1 MKKTYIIIA
10 FLITAVFSLHA
21 QKPVPAAP
29 QSEPILIKG
38 GTAHLGDGR
47 VIANA
52 LIGFTGGVITLVDSI
67 NGNADISGF
76 KKVIDAS
83 GKHIYPGFI
92 ATNTLL
98 GLIEI
103 ESVRA
108 TRDFTETG
116 LFNPNVRSLIAYNT
130 DSKIIP
136 TVRNNGVLIAE
147 STPTGGWISGSSCMM
162 QLDGWNWEDA
172 VLQPDAAIQL
182 RWMSETDFRAQD
194 MKLQTGENY
203 NNYLSQVRSFFQD
216 AAAYAQAK
224 NPAVHNIRF
233 EAIKGLYSGG
243 QILLIHVNSAKDIIT
258 SVELAKQTG
267 IKRIGIV
274 GGAESYKVTAF
285 LKGNDIPV
293 LIRKL
298 HSLPYSSSEDID
310 MPFKLPYILKQSDI
324 LFGFESGGEGSEV
337 RNLPFISG
345 TAAGYGLTFEDV
357 VQGLTL
363 NTAKIFGI
371 DRHVGSLTT
380 GKHATLFISEGNALE
395 ITGNKITHA
404 FIQGKELDLRN
415 EQTELYER
423 YMKKYGLDK

>member
-1 MKKTYIIIA
+1 MKKIFIMVALLLTV
-10 FLITAVFSLHA
+10 TLHA

-47 VIANA
+47 IIENA
-52 LIGFTGGVITLVDSI
+52 LIGFTGGVISLVDSL
-67 NGNADISGF
+67 NGNADISAYT
-76 KKVIDAS
+76 KVIDAS

-92 ATNTLL
+92 ASNTLL

-108 TRDFTETG
+108 TRDFTEAG
-116 LFNPNVRSLIAYNT
+116 SFNPNVRSLIAYNT

-147 STPTGGWISGSSCMM
+147 STPTGGWISGSSSLM

-172 VLQPDAAIQL
+172 VLKTDVALQL
-182 RWMSETDFRAQD
+182 RWMSETDFRAQE
-194 MKLQTGENY
+194 MKLQTGEGY
-203 NNYLSQVRSFFQD
+203 GAYLSQMRTFFLD
-216 AAAYAQAK
+216 AAAYAKTK
-224 NPAVHNIRF
+224 NPAVKNIRF
-233 EAIKGLYSGG
+233 EAMTGLFSGE
-243 QILLIHVNSAKDIIT
+243 QLLLIHVNNGKDIIT
-258 SVELAKQTG
+258 SIEMAKQAG
-267 IKRIGIV
+267 VKRIGIV
-274 GGAESYKVTAF
+274 GGAQSYSVTSF
-285 LKGNDIPV
+285 LKENNIPV
-293 LIRKL
+293 LIRKI

-310 MPFKLPYILKQSDI
+310 MPFKLPYILKQNGI
-324 LFGFESGGEGSEV
+324 LFGFESGGDGSEV

-371 DRHVGSLTT
+371 EERVGSLTK
-380 GKHATLFISEGNALE
+380 GKDATMFISEGNALE
-395 ITGNKITHA
+395 ITGNKLTHA
-404 FIQGKELDLRN
+404 FIKGRTLDLRN
-415 EQTELYER
+415 EQTELYNR

>member
-1 MKKTYIIIA
+1 MKKLYIIA
-10 FLITAVFSLHA
+10 ALFLTAAVYA

-29 QSEPILIKG
+29 QSEPILING

-47 VIANA
+47 VIQNA
-52 LIGFTGGVITLVDSI
+52 RIGFTNGVITLVDSLS
-67 NGNADISGF
+67 GSADISSYT
-76 KKVIDAS
+76 KVIDAA
-83 GKHIYPGFI
+83 GKQIYPGFI
-92 ATNTLL
+92 APNTLL

-147 STPTGGWISGSSCMM
+147 STPTGGWISGTSSLMH
-162 QLDGWNWEDA
+162 LDGWNWGDA
-172 VLQPDAAIQL
+172 VLKADAAIQL
-182 RWMSETDFRAQD
+182 RWMSETDFRPQEQ
-194 MKLQTGENY
+194 KLQTGDGY
-203 NNYLSQVRSFFQD
+203 NAYLSQVRTFFQD
-216 AAAYAQAK
+216 AAAYAK
-224 NPAVHNIRF
+224 TVKPLVTNVRF
-233 EAIKGLYSGG
+233 ESMKGLFNGE
-243 QILLIHVNSAKDIIT
+243 QLLLIHVNNAKDIIT
-258 SVELAKQTG
+258 SVELAKQAG
-267 IKRIGIV
+267 VKRIGV
-274 GGAESYKVTAF
+274 AGGAQSYMVTSF
-285 LKGNDIPV
+285 LKENNIPV
-293 LIRKL
+293 LIRKI

-310 MPFKLPYILKQSDI
+310 MPFKLPYILKQNGI

-337 RNLPFISG
+337 RNLPFISA
-345 TAAGYGLTFEDV
+345 TASGYGLNFEDV

-371 DRHVGSLTT
+371 DNRVGSLTQ
-380 GKHATLFISEGNALE
+380 GKDATLFISEGNALE
-395 ITGNKITHA
+395 ITGNKLTHA
-404 FIQGKELDLRN
+404 FIQGRTLDLRT

>member
-1 MKKTYIIIA
+1 MKKTSIIFA
-10 FLITAVFSLHA
+10 LLLMAVFSLNA
-21 QKPVPAAP
+21 QKPVPAVP

-47 VIANA
+47 VIQNA
-52 LIGFTGGVITLVDSI
+52 LIGFSGGVISLVDSLS
-67 NGNADISGF
+67 GSADISPY
-76 KKVIDAS
+76 KKVIDAA

-92 ATNTLL
+92 APNTLL
-98 GLIEI
+98 GLTEI
-103 ESVRA
+103 EAVRA

-116 LFNPNVRSLIAYNT
+116 PFNPNVRSLIAYNT
-130 DSKIIP
+130 DSKILP
-136 TVRNNGVLIAE
+136 TIRNNGVLIAE
-147 STPTGGWISGSSCMM
+147 STPTGGWISGSSSLM

-194 MKLQTGENY
+194 MKLQTGEGY
-203 NNYLSQVRSFFQD
+203 NNYLSQVRGFFQD
-216 AAAYAQAK
+216 AAAYAKTK
-224 NPAVHNIRF
+224 NPAVQNIRF
-233 EAIKGLYSGG
+233 EAMKGLYSGE
-243 QILLIHVNSAKDIIT
+243 QILLIHVNNAKDIIT
-258 SVELAKQTG
+258 SVELAKQAG

-274 GGAESYKVTAF
+274 GGAESYKVTSF
-285 LKGNDIPV
+285 LKENTIPV
-293 LIRKL
+293 LIRKI

-310 MPFKLPYILKQSDI
+310 MPYKLPYILKQNGI

-371 DRHVGSLTT
+371 DNRVGSLTK
-380 GKHATLFISEGNALE
+380 GKDATLFVSEGNALE
-395 ITGNKITHA
+395 ITGNKLTYA

-415 EQTELYER
+415 EQTELYDR